1 MNEAANRIWICG
13 RGGQGVQFLAE
24 LLNGVFFAE
33 KKQSWMQASC
43 DWAIR
48 GGQVIA
54 RVFADN
60 NPQSQ
65 WAPSA
70 DYNILISLYPAA
82 PPPLPPLAEHA
93 LILDAVK
100 SGAYALAH
108 QKGALRALNLLML
121 GQLLAQHPLCSED
134 VVAWV
139 LKQKLGPSRFKEMPV
154 NLEMLEL
161 GTHLGRS

>member
-1 MNEAANRIWICG
+1 MSEAANRIWICG

-54 RVFADN
+54 RVFADGR
-60 NPQSQ
+60 PQTQ
-65 WAPSA
+65 WAPSD
-70 DYNILISLYPAA
+70 DYNIYISLYPAA
-82 PPPLPPLAEHA
+82 PPPRPALAENA
-93 LILDAVK
+93 LILDAVQ

-108 QKGALRALNLLML
+108 QKGALKALNLLML
-121 GQLLAQHPLCSED
+121 GQLLVEQPLCSED

-139 LKQKLGPSRFKEMPV
+139 LKQKLGPARFKDMPI

-161 GTHLGRS
+161 GTQLGRL